1 MKQIT
6 QFSLEG
12 ECQTLTYSSYSPVQL
27 CESQKHFGVIL
38 DKYLNFPKHIERK
51 IKIFNK
57 LTGAIKHL
65 SVHLP
70 RKSLLTISQS
80 FFSPHLDYGDIV
92 YNNPINKS
100 LINKLEKVQYQ
111 VCLTVAGVIQGT
123 SNESVYNK
131 LRL

>member
-6 QFSLEG
+6 QFYLEG

-57 LTGAIKHL
+57 LTGAIKHICSSSAKIFANDL
-65 SVHLP
+65 SV
-70 RKSLLTISQS
+70 LLFTT
-80 FFSPHLDYGDIV
+80 P
-92 YNNPINKS
+92 
-100 LINKLEKVQYQ
+100 
-111 VCLTVAGVIQGT
+111 
-123 SNESVYNK
+123 
-131 LRL
+131 